1 MAKLVHK
8 VVPIILRG
16 RERLEILAFRHPQ
29 AGTQLVKGTLE
40 NLEKAEDATL
50 RELAEESGIEN
61 AVVTRPLGQLTFRE
75 IAQHWH
81 LFLCRVPGQLPD
93 QWSFF
98 TKDDGG
104 HRFDFFWHELDKQTD
119 DSWHPDF
126 HRAMTFVRRLFQ
138 EEIATLQTAA
148 SQVYKEISQ

>member
-1 MAKLVHK
+1 MAKMVHK
-8 VVPIILRG
+8 VVPIVLRR

-40 NLEKAEDATL
+40 AGENVEDATL

-61 AVVTRPLGQLTFRE
+61 AFIVRPLGELTYRG
-75 IAQHWH
+75 IAQHWR
-81 LFLCRVPGQLPD
+81 LFLCKVPGDLPD

-98 TKDDGG
+98 TQDDGG
-104 HRFDFFWHELDKQTD
+104 HLFAFFWHELDRPAD

-126 HRAMTFVRRLFQ
+126 QRALTLVRGLFQ
-138 EEIATLQTAA
+138 EDKA
-148 SQVYKEISQ
+148 SI